1 MKCLKYAN
9 IERQNV
15 DEWFSGN
22 GGRRT
27 GTLGVNSDKEPP
39 HISIGRR
46 KMIPEESNEE
56 QRKYE
61 MNWET

>member
-1 MKCLKYAN
+1 M
-9 IERQNV
+9 
-15 DEWFSGN
+15 
-22 GGRRT
+22 GGEGT

-39 HISIGRR
+39 HIPIGRK
-46 KMIPEESNEE
+46 KMIPVESNKE